1 MSSVFSEA
9 GLTSRQ
15 LVTSST
21 SATSQRGFT
30 HSLYRVFLTG
40 KDHVSYRRVLNNLFT
55 HKALG

>member
-15 LVTSST
+15 LVTSFT
-21 SATSQRGFT
+21 FPTLQRGFT

-40 KDHVSYRRVLNNLFT
+40 KEHVAYRRVLNNLFT
-55 HKALG
+55 HKQLG